1 MSTYVISDI
10 HGEYDMFLRL
20 LEKIKFFERDT
31 LYVLGDVLDRGLHP
45 IKVLLEMMKYPNILP
60 VVGNHEVMG
69 ISGLRFLMKEI
80 TEENIEAMDEDGM
93 QNLLV
98 HAGLANFHPY
108 RLPEDYT
115 LHELVWER
123 PDYGQAYF
131 EDIYIVTG
139 HTPTQCIEVNPR
151 PGRIYRANNHIA
163 IDCGAC
169 FGGSLAAICLETGE
183 EFYVEG
189 T

>member
-20 LEKIKFFERDT
+20 LEKIKFSERDT
-31 LYVLGDVLDRGLHP
+31 LYVLGDVLDRGPHP

-98 HAGLANFHPY
+98 WQALQTFILIVCRKIIHCMSWCGSG
-108 RLPEDYT
+108 RT
-115 LHELVWER
+115 TRR
-123 PDYGQAYF
+123 P
-131 EDIYIVTG
+131 IS
-139 HTPTQCIEVNPR
+139 
-151 PGRIYRANNHIA
+151 RI
-163 IDCGAC
+163 
-169 FGGSLAAICLETGE
+169 FML
-183 EFYVEG
+183 
-189 T
+189 